1 VTDAAVANPGTSD
14 DAFLG
19 GALNILQPL
28 AGYRAGLDAVLLA
41 AAVPVEEGRGQLVL
55 DVGAGA
61 GVVGLAVARRVADA
75 RVTLVE
81 RDPGLAGLARA
92 NIARNGLSARVRV
105 VEGDVTRPL
114 RELAGL
120 ATEAESFDHV
130 LANPPFHAE
139 GRGTA
144 AGDALKAAGHAMPE
158 GNLER
163 WVRFMAAMA
172 RPSGT
177 ATVIHR
183 AEALGEILEALAGR
197 FGGILVLPVH
207 PRDDKP
213 ASRVLVQATKG
224 SRAPLCLLPALVLH
238 DPDQGFRLPVEAI
251 LRRGAALILGRT
263 ASA

>member
-1 VTDAAVANPGTSD
+1 VTDVAAANLETSD

-19 GALNILQPL
+19 GALHVLQPL

-41 AAVPVEEGRGQLVL
+41 AAAPVEEGRAQRVL

-81 RDPGLAGLARA
+81 RDPGLAALACA
-92 NIARNGLSARVRV
+92 NVARNRLSARVRI
-105 VEGDVTRPL
+105 VEGDVARPL

-163 WVRFMAAMA
+163 WARFMAAMA
-172 RPSGT
+172 RPGGT
-177 ATVIHR
+177 ATIIHR
-183 AEALGEILEALAGR
+183 AEALGELFEALAGR
-197 FGGILVLPVH
+197 FGGMLVLPVH
-207 PRDDKP
+207 PHDGEP
-213 ASRVLVQATKG
+213 ASRVLAQATKG
-224 SRAPLCLLPALVLH
+224 SRAPLRLLPGLLLH
-238 DPDQGFRLPVEAI
+238 NRDQGFRPQVEAI
-251 LRRGAALILGRT
+251 LRGAAALPLGTT
-263 ASA
+263 AS